1 MIDRT
6 YHKCKEDVARLKL
19 VNSFQAMDATSRHAS
34 KTVEQ
39 IDAKSQRQFKQTMNM
54 PGLSET
60 TRPRIQ

>member
-6 YHKCKEDVARLKL
+6 YHKRKEAVARLKL
-19 VNSFQAMDATSRHAS
+19 VHSFQAMDATSRHTS

-39 IDAKSQRQFKQTMNM
+39 IDVEARRYFKQTMNM

-60 TRPRIQ
+60 TKPQI